1 VILPESFEE
10 KREIAAKRLG
20 ISPQGMPRNIAII
33 MDGNGRWAE
42 ARGLARFEGHK
53 EGGKSLESI
62 VLHSVASGIE
72 SMSVYSFS
80 MQNWKRPA
88 EEVEFLMYLYTAYL
102 EGVRPSLMENNIRM
116 VHLGRRERLPEKVL
130 QALDDTIELTSEND
144 GMVFELA
151 LNYGSRTEIVDA
163 VKKIAQ
169 ECVSGQLTPEDI
181 DDACIAG
188 HLDTSGLADPDLL
201 IRTSGEM
208 RISNFLLWQIS
219 YAEFYVTDVH
229 WPAFSNDEFD
239 KAVLSYSERLR
250 RFGDVKPKVAE

>member
-1 VILPESFEE
+1 
-10 KREIAAKRLG
+10 
-20 ISPQGMPRNIAII
+20 MPRNIAII

-42 ARGLARFEGHK
+42 ARGLPRFEGHK

-72 SMSVYSFS
+72 SVSVYSFS

-151 LNYGSRTEIVDA
+151 LNYGSRTEIADA
-163 VKKIAQ
+163 VKKIA
-169 ECVSGQLTPEDI
+169 EKCVAGQLTPEEI
-181 DDACIAG
+181 DENCIAS

-208 RISNFLLWQIS
+208 RISNYLLWQIS

-239 KAVLSYSERLR
+239 KAVLAYSERLR
-250 RFGDVKPKVAE
+250 RFGDVKPVAE